1 MKKIA
6 VLTSGGD
13 APAMNSCLYTIFQTC
28 MVNGIELYGV
38 RRGYAGLIE
47 GDIFLIDKLFVSNI
61 NNIGGS
67 VLGTSRCKAFETL
80 GGRKMA
86 LENMK
91 KLGIDCLI
99 AIGGDGTYAG
109 LRAFMA
115 NGANVIGL
123 PGTIDNDL
131 GYTERTIGFD
141 TAVNNA
147 VDAIDMISQTMLT
160 NHRISVIETMGRNCG
175 MIALHSAVASNADIV
190 ITRERN
196 KKYEELRDLIEGQLK
211 SGNVAPCVVVAE
223 KLMNVHEVATRL
235 ETELGIESRGIV
247 LGYVQRGGSPTV
259 ADRILAMRYGVE
271 AIRCAMEGKYGVA
284 LGLNKNI
291 ITQTNLVDIPS
302 FEPMFDAHLYDEFCE
317 RNKG

>member
-13 APAMNSCLYTIFQTC
+13 APAMNACLYTIFQTC
-28 MVNGIELYGV
+28 AINGIDLYGV

-47 GDIFLIDKLFVSNI
+47 GDIFLIDKMFVSNI
-61 NNIGGS
+61 NNLGGS
-67 VLGTSRCKAFETL
+67 VLGTSRCKAFETV

-86 LENMK
+86 LENLN
-91 KLGIDCLI
+91 KLGIECLI

-109 LRAFMA
+109 LRSFLAD
-115 NGANVIGL
+115 GAKVIGL

-147 VDAIDMISQTMLT
+147 VDAIDIIRQTMLT
-160 NHRISVIETMGRNCG
+160 NHRISLIETMGRHCG
-175 MIALHSAVASNADIV
+175 MIALHSAVASNADVV

-196 KKYEELRDLIEGQLK
+196 KSYEQLRNLVEGQLK
-211 SGNVAPCVVVAE
+211 LGNVAPCVVVAE

-235 ETELGIESRGIV
+235 ENELSIESRGIV

-271 AIRCAMEGKYGVA
+271 AVRCAMAEKFGVA
-284 LGLNKNI
+284 LGLNKNV
-291 ITQTNLVDIPS
+291 ITQTNLADIPS
-302 FEPMFDAHLYDEFCE
+302 FEPIFDAHLYDEFCE
-317 RNKG
+317 RNKC

>member
-13 APAMNSCLYTIFQTC
+13 APAMNACLYTIFQTC
-28 MVNGIELYGV
+28 AINGIELYGV

-47 GDIFLIDKLFVSNI
+47 GDIFLIDKMFVSNI

-67 VLGTSRCKAFETL
+67 VLGTSRCKAFETI

-86 LENMK
+86 LENLN
-91 KLGIDCLI
+91 KLGIECLI

-109 LRAFMA
+109 LRAFMLD
-115 NGANVIGL
+115 GAKVIGL

-147 VDAIDMISQTMLT
+147 VDAIDIIRQTMLT
-160 NHRISVIETMGRNCG
+160 NHRISVIETMGRHCG
-175 MIALHSAVASNADIV
+175 MIALHSAVASNADVV

-196 KKYEELRDLIEGQLK
+196 KTYEQLRDLVEGQLK
-211 SGNVAPCVVVAE
+211 LGNVAPCVVVAE

-235 ETELGIESRGIV
+235 ENELSIESRGIV

-271 AIRCAMEGKYGVA
+271 GVRCAMNGKFGIA

-291 ITQTNLVDIPS
+291 ITQTNLEDISS
-302 FEPMFDAHLYDEFCE
+302 FAPIFDAHLYDEFCE
-317 RNKG
+317 RNKF